1 MALEYLSE
9 LALNSFISLALAEDI
24 GDGDYTTDSC
34 IPVDDRSSAKLLVKE
49 KGILAGVNL
58 AERII
63 LRLDPT
69 AEFDLKIKDGK
80 AVEVGDVAF
89 NITANTRAILS
100 GERLILNCMQRMSGI
115 ATKTKA
121 YIELIDHTKANL
133 LDTRK
138 TTPNFRILE
147 KWAVVIGGGKN
158 HRYNLSDMLMIKDN
172 HIDYAGGI
180 TKAIKN
186 AESFL
191 AEKGLD
197 RKIEVEARTLAEVK
211 EIVECGGAF
220 RILLDNM
227 TPSQTIEALEL
238 IPSGVET
245 EASGNITG
253 ETIVGYAETGVDY
266 ISVGALTHSIRSI
279 DLSLK
284 AI

>member
-24 GDGDYTTDSC
+24 GEGDFTTDSC
-34 IPVDDRSSAKLLVKE
+34 IPENDRSSAHLLIKE
-49 KGILAGVNL
+49 PGILAGVNL

-63 LRLDPT
+63 LKLDSS
-69 AEFDLKIKDGK
+69 AEFDLKIMDGK
-80 AVEVGDVAF
+80 PVKAGQVAF
-89 NITANTRAILS
+89 VIKANTRAILS

-115 ATKTKA
+115 ATKTK
-121 YIELIDHTKANL
+121 ELVDLIKHTDCNL

-147 KWAVVIGGGKN
+147 KWAVVIGGGRN

-180 TKAIKN
+180 TNAIKK
-186 AESFL
+186 AQSFL
-191 AEKGLD
+191 NEKSLD
-197 RKIEVEARTLAEVK
+197 RKIEVEARTFEEVS
-211 EIVECGGAF
+211 EIVECGGSF

-227 TPSQTIEALEL
+227 SPEETVEALKL
-238 IPSGVET
+238 IPSNVET

-253 ETIVGYAETGVDY
+253 ETIVNYAETGVDF
-266 ISVGALTHSIRSI
+266 ISVGALTHSIKSL

>member
-1 MALEYLSE
+1 VALEYLSE

-34 IPVDDRSSAKLLVKE
+34 IPINDRSSAKLLVKE
-49 KGILAGVNL
+49 RGILAGVNL

-63 LRLDPT
+63 LKLDPT
-69 AEFDLKIKDGK
+69 AKFELKIKDGQP
-80 AVEVGDVAF
+80 VNVGDIAF
-89 NITANTRAILS
+89 NLTANTRAILS

-115 ATKTKA
+115 ATKTKE
-121 YIELIDHTKANL
+121 YVELIKHTNTKL

-147 KWAVVIGGGKN
+147 KWAVVIGGGSN

-172 HIDYAGGI
+172 HIDYAGGV
-180 TKAIKN
+180 TKAINN
-186 AESFL
+186 AQLFL
-191 AEKGLD
+191 TEKQLD
-197 RKIEVEARTLAEVK
+197 RKIEVEARSFDEVR
-211 EIVECGGAF
+211 EIVDCGGVF

-227 TPSQTIEALEL
+227 TPSQIKEALKL
-238 IPSGVET
+238 IPSGIET
-245 EASGNITG
+245 EASGNITNN
-253 ETIVGYAETGVDY
+253 TIVDYAESEVDY
-266 ISVGALTHSIRSI
+266 ISVGALTHSIKSL

>member
-9 LALNSFISLALAEDI
+9 IALNSFISLALAEDI
-24 GDGDYTTDSC
+24 GEGDFTTDSC
-34 IPVDDRSSAKLLVKE
+34 IPKEERSSAKLLIKE
-49 KGILAGVNL
+49 DGILAGVNL

-63 LRLDPT
+63 LRLDPG
-69 AEFDLKIKDGK
+69 AKFDLKIHDGK
-80 AVEVGDVAF
+80 LVKAGEIAF

-115 ATKTKA
+115 ATKTN
-121 YIELIDHTKANL
+121 ELLGLIKHTNCSL

-138 TTPNFRILE
+138 TTPNFRVLE

-180 TKAIKN
+180 TSAIKK
-186 AESFL
+186 AQSFL
-191 AEKGLD
+191 LEKKLD

-211 EIVECGGAF
+211 EIVECGGVF

-227 TPSQTIEALEL
+227 TPSQTVMALKL
-238 IPSGVET
+238 IPSDIET

-253 ETIVGYAETGVDY
+253 DTIAYYAETGVDY
-266 ISVGALTHSIRSI
+266 ISVGALTHSIKSL

>member
-34 IPVDDRSSAKLLVKE
+34 IPINDRSSAKLLVKE
-49 KGILAGVNL
+49 RGILAGVNL

-63 LRLDPT
+63 LKLDPT
-69 AEFDLKIKDGK
+69 AKFELKIKDGQP
-80 AVEVGDVAF
+80 VNVGDIAF
-89 NITANTRAILS
+89 NLTANTRAILS

-115 ATKTKA
+115 ATKTKE
-121 YIELIDHTKANL
+121 YVELIKHTNTKL

-147 KWAVVIGGGKN
+147 KWAVVIGGGSN

-172 HIDYAGGI
+172 HIDYAGGV
-180 TKAIKN
+180 TKAINN
-186 AESFL
+186 AQLFL
-191 AEKGLD
+191 TEKQLD
-197 RKIEVEARTLAEVK
+197 RKIEVEARSFDEVR
-211 EIVECGGAF
+211 EIVDCGGVF

-227 TPSQTIEALEL
+227 TPSQIKEALKL
-238 IPSGVET
+238 IPSGIET
-245 EASGNITG
+245 EASGNITNN
-253 ETIVGYAETGVDY
+253 TIVDYAESEVDY
-266 ISVGALTHSIRSI
+266 ISVGALTHSIKSL